1 MAHLL
6 LEQQHVTAAVAQI
19 ENETTQPST
28 KPNKQS
34 TTSITESPECGAL
47 MDESFDSTTMKSW
60 INTWKQSL
68 QVAFNGQSTAELT
81 TCMMFIDTLSKHY
94 PAIVVLRP
102 WARHIGRPV
111 FLMEVAALN

>member
-6 LEQQHVTAAVAQI
+6 LQQQHVTTAVAQI

-47 MDESFDSTTMKSW
+47 MDKSFDSTTMKSW
-60 INTWKQSL
+60 INMWKQSL
-68 QVAFNGQSTAELT
+68 HVAFNEQSTAELT
-81 TCMMFIDTLSKHY
+81 TCMIFIDTLSKHY
-94 PAIVVLRP
+94 PAIVVLHP
-102 WARHIGRPV
+102 WARCISQPV
-111 FLMEVAALN
+111 FLMEAAV